1 MEANIACFIFDL
13 DGVLVDTA
21 KYHYQAWRKLAQE
34 LGFELSPETNE
45 LLKGVSRMK
54 SLEIILET
62 GGLQA
67 TAEEKEVMATKKNAW
82 YLEFITRM
90 QPSEVLPNVKS
101 FVRKSRAKNLKTAIG
116 SASKNTP
123 TILERTDLTAL
134 FNAVVDGNVTAVA
147 KPDPEVFLKAAEA
160 VGVPPSACVVFEDSA
175 SGVEAARRA
184 GMYVVGIGSPQALKD
199 ADLVISGFSGITPT
213 MIVKQ
218 LERLHTSEEHAS
230 SSDAFAFAPRP
241 SPNPSRVSC

>member
-1 MEANIACFIFDL
+1 MEANITCFIFDL

-45 LLKGVSRMK
+45 RLKGVSRMK

-62 GGLQA
+62 GGVQA
-67 TAEEKEVMATKKNAW
+67 TPEEMEVMATKKNVS
-82 YLEFITRM
+82 YLEFISRM
-90 QPSEVLPNVKS
+90 KPSEVLPDVKS

-123 TILERTDLTAL
+123 TILEQTHLASL
-134 FNAVVDGNVTAVA
+134 FNAVVDGNVTSVA

-184 GMYVVGIGSPQALKD
+184 GMHVVGIGNPQALKA

-213 MIVKQ
+213 MILKQ
-218 LERLHTSEEHAS
+218 LGQLQES
-230 SSDAFAFAPRP
+230 SLRAT
-241 SPNPSRVSC
+241 

>member
-21 KYHYQAWRKLAQE
+21 KYHYQAWRKLAQH
-34 LGFELSPETNE
+34 LGFDLSPETNE

-54 SLEIILET
+54 SLEIILKT
-62 GGLQA
+62 GGLTA
-67 TAEEKEVMATKKNAW
+67 TTKEMEVMAAQKNAW

-90 QPSEVLPNVKS
+90 QPSEVLPNVKT
-101 FVRKSRAKNLKTAIG
+101 FVRKCRIKALKTVIG

-123 TILERTDLTAL
+123 TILERTELAPL
-134 FNAVVDGNVTAVA
+134 FDAVIDGNVTSVA
-147 KPDPEVFLKAAEA
+147 KPDPEVFLKAAGA

-199 ADLVISGFSGITPT
+199 ADLVISGFTGITPT
-213 MIVKQ
+213 MILKQ
-218 LERLHTSEEHAS
+218 LGRLPTLDSQQAPHHIKVAAHRS
-230 SSDAFAFAPRP
+230 SPRELRAP
-241 SPNPSRVSC
+241 S